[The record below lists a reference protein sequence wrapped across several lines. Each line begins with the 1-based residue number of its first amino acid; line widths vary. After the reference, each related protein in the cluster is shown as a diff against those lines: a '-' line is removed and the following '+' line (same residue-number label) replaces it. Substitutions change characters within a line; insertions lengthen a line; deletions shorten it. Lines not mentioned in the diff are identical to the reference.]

1 MNRGPWRAT
10 VHVIA
15 KSRTRLKRLSTHIF
29 IPPPLSTAHAP
40 NCTSHAQTYKR
51 SNGVPRRSY
60 ALCPVAP
67 PFGLEGA
74 VLPFGP
80 PGSFG
85 QRAPQS
91 VEKGLRE

>member
-1 MNRGPWRAT
+1 MLQT
-10 VHVIA
+10 
-15 KSRTRLKRLSTHIF
+15 
-29 IPPPLSTAHAP
+29 
-40 NCTSHAQTYKR
+40 TSHAQTYKR
-51 SNGVPRRSY
+51 SNRVLRRSY